1 MNHNER
7 ALNSAMD
14 SRLELDNSLPVM
26 TAAGV
31 EASVTVAPS
40 DRVYQVAA
48 MTAGMSIPAG
58 VPSNKTV
65 ALSRRTP

>member
-1 MNHNER
+1 
-7 ALNSAMD
+7 MD
-14 SRLELDNSLPVM
+14 SRLELDKSLPVM

-48 MTAGMSIPAG
+48 MTAGIFLLA
-58 VPSNKTV
+58 T
-65 ALSRRTP
+65 LL

>member
-7 ALNSAMD
+7 APNSAMD

-48 MTAGMSIPAG
+48 MTAGIFLLA
-58 VPSNKTV
+58 T
-65 ALSRRTP
+65 LL